1 MKDHVQI
8 QNEDPVEKDELNE
21 RVSTTEHRRRHLGGY
36 QLEFSMWGKERMFWW
51 GLRWTTISHLGVR
64 YKRRRVESNGVE
76 GRGAAESRLQAQAD
90 TVYSS
95 HQTPTQHRSA
105 ASSTWD
111 FAQSCPVAIVG
122 KPVSH
127 SKLQCRLDLLPPSF
141 RCLLPSC
148 FPNYYTKQNKQALS
162 RLEVGQTHIAP
173 LAQLLKRLLAI
184 AVFANKVWLSEPEHQ
199 RAGWIRQQ
207 QTQPADLG
215 GLGAS

>member
-1 MKDHVQI
+1 
-8 QNEDPVEKDELNE
+8 
-21 RVSTTEHRRRHLGGY
+21 
-36 QLEFSMWGKERMFWW
+36 MWGKERMFWW

-64 YKRRRVESNGVE
+64 SKRRRLESNGVE
-76 GRGAAESRLQAQAD
+76 GRGLQKAGYRLRRTQFTARTKRLPSVAVQQAAREILHKAVPSPSLGNQWVTAD
-90 TVYSS
+90 CSVVWTCS
-95 HQTPTQHRSA
+95 
-105 ASSTWD
+105 
-111 FAQSCPVAIVG
+111 
-122 KPVSH
+122 
-127 SKLQCRLDLLPPSF
+127 PPF